1 MRVVNADQMREA
13 DRRTIEDIGI
23 PSLVLME
30 TAGRQVVAA
39 MEAVFDELP
48 GARVSVVAGR
58 GNNGGDGFVVARVLW
73 QLGVEVH
80 VYVIGA
86 ASDVGG
92 DARVNLD
99 ILGRLGIDVIEV
111 LTDQDWELH
120 GAEVLRSDIV
130 VDAIFGTGLHTPLT
144 GIYETIAQ
152 DLNAGD
158 VPVVAVDLPSGL
170 SADDSALIGPAVQAT
185 LTVTFGAPKLPLMM
199 PPAEEVAGS
208 VVVAEIGI
216 PRTVIYDLPGPRIER
231 IMRED
236 LRELVSDRP
245 PDVHKGHFGHVLVVA
260 GSRGKTGA
268 AHLAA
273 EAALR
278 SGAGLVTVATPATCL
293 PIVAALGSEY
303 MTVPLDETPE
313 GAAAATAVEQVMEI
327 PHDVIAAGPGLGTGP
342 EQASL
347 IRALLR
353 RATVPLILDA
363 DALTVLADDPSAL
376 QGSPERPVVITPH
389 PGEMARLI
397 GTSAADVQRRRLSV
411 ARDFAT
417 IHHVYVVLKGHR
429 TLIATPDGTVF
440 INPTGNPGMATGG
453 SGDVLTGMLG
463 GWLAQRQRV
472 ARACMLAV
480 YLHGAA
486 GDLAAADVGEVAMTA
501 GDIVAQLGDAVL
513 ELTAKERREQRR
525 T

>member
-39 MEAVFDELP
+39 MEAVFDDVP
-48 GARVSVVAGR
+48 GSRVAVVAGL

-73 QLGVEVH
+73 QLGVDVH
-80 VYVIGA
+80 VYLIGA
-86 ASDVGG
+86 ANDVGG

-120 GAEVLRSDIV
+120 GSEVLRSDIV

-158 VPVVAVDLPSGL
+158 APVVAVDLPSGL
-170 SADDSALIGPAVQAT
+170 SADDCALIGPAVQAT

-199 PPAEEVAGS
+199 PPAEAVAGS

-216 PRTVIYDLPGPRIER
+216 PRTVIDELPGPRIER

-236 LRELVSDRP
+236 VRELVSDRP
-245 PDVHKGHFGHVLVVA
+245 PDAHKGHFGHVLVVA

-293 PIVAALGSEY
+293 PVVAALGSEY
-303 MTVPLDETPE
+303 MTVPLDETPD
-313 GAAAATAVEQVMEI
+313 GAAAATAIDRILETS
-327 PHDVIAAGPGLGTGP
+327 HDVIAAGPGLGTGP

-347 IRALLR
+347 VRALLG

-397 GTSAADVQRRRLSV
+397 GTSAADVQRHRLNV

-472 ARACMLAV
+472 AGACMLAV

-513 ELTAKERREQRR
+513 ELTAKERREQRQ

>member
-1 MRVVNADQMREA
+1 MREA
-13 DRRTIEDIGI
+13 DRQTIEDIGI
-23 PSLVLME
+23 ASLVLME

-39 MEAVFDELP
+39 MEAMFDDLH
-48 GARVSVVAGR
+48 GSRVAVVAGR
-58 GNNGGDGFVVARVLW
+58 GNNGGDGCVVARVLW
-73 QLGVEVH
+73 QAGVDVR
-80 VYVIGA
+80 VYLIGA
-86 ASDVGG
+86 ANDVAG
-92 DARVNLD
+92 DARVNLL
-99 ILGRLGIDVIEV
+99 ILGRLGIDVVEV

-144 GIYETIAQ
+144 GLYETIAQ
-152 DLNAGD
+152 DLNASD

-170 SADDSALIGPAVQAT
+170 SADDCVLIGPAVQAT
-185 LTVTFGAPKLPLMM
+185 LTVTFGAPKLPLML
-199 PPAEEVAGS
+199 PPAEAVAGS

-216 PRTVIYDLPGPRIER
+216 PRTIIDGLPGPRIER
-231 IMRED
+231 IMREN

-245 PDVHKGHFGHVLVVA
+245 ADSHKGQFGHVLIVA

-303 MTVPLDETPE
+303 MSVALDETPE
-313 GAAAATAVEQVMEI
+313 GAASASAVEQIMET
-327 PHDVIAAGPGLGTGP
+327 PHDVMAVGPGLGTGP
-342 EQASL
+342 EQAAL
-347 IRALLR
+347 VRALLG
-353 RATVPLILDA
+353 RATAPLVLDA

-376 QGSPERPVVITPH
+376 TGSPERPVVITPH

-397 GTSAADVQRRRLSV
+397 GTSPADVQRRRLGV

-417 IHHVYVVLKGHR
+417 THHVYVVLKGHR
-429 TLIATPDGTVF
+429 TLVATPDGTVF

-453 SGDVLTGMLG
+453 SGDVLTGMLA
-463 GWLAQRQRV
+463 GWLAQRKRV
-472 ARACMLAV
+472 TGACTLAV

-486 GDLAAADVGEVAMTA
+486 GDLAAGDVGEVAMTA

-513 ELTAKERREQRR
+513 ELTSTERRERR
-525 T
+525 QT